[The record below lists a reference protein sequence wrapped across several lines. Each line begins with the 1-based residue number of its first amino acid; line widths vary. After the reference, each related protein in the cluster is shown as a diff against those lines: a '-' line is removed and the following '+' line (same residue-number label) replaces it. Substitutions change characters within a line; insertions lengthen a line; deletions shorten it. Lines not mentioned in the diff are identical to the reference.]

1 MQELRLDWLVLTLGA
16 AALVLLAL
24 GLATRWRAPVGLGM
38 TLLGAQYAVLFAAHG
53 SSLDEGT
60 PAYAAGF
67 LLVAELAYWSLE
79 RRVPAWTEHGL
90 LLRRLGHLVGV
101 CFAAAAVAALVM
113 VAAASG
119 GGGGVAL
126 EALGAAAAVGAVA
139 VVALL
144 VRRSALR

>member
-1 MQELRLDWLVLTLGA
+1 MLTLGCS
-16 AALVLLAL
+16 ALVLLAL
-24 GLATRWRAPVGLGM
+24 GLALRWRAPVGLGLA
-38 TLLGAQYAVLFAAHG
+38 LLGAQYGVLFAGRG
-53 SSLDEGT
+53 SALDQAT
-60 PAYAAGF
+60 PIYAAGL

-79 RRVPAWTEHGL
+79 RRVAAWTEEGL
-90 LLRRLGHLVGV
+90 LSRRLAHLIGV
-101 CFAAAAVAALVM
+101 CSGAAVVSALVL

-126 EALGAAAAVGAVA
+126 EALGAAAAVGTVA

>member
-1 MQELRLDWLVLTLGA
+1 MRLQWLALSLGT
-16 AALVLLAL
+16 AALAFLVV
-24 GLATRWRAPVGLGM
+24 GLAGRWRSIVGLG
-38 TLLGAQYAVLFAAHG
+38 LIVLGAQYAVLFG
-53 SSLDEGT
+53 DQGRSLDEAT
-60 PAYAAGF
+60 PAYAGGF

-79 RRVPAWTEHGL
+79 RRVAAWTEQGL
-90 LLRRLGHLVGV
+90 LLRRLGHLLGV
-101 CFAAAAVAALVM
+101 CFAAAALAAVVL

>member
-1 MQELRLDWLVLTLGA
+1 VLSLGCL
-16 AALVLLAL
+16 ALVLLAL
-24 GLATRWRAPVGLGM
+24 GLAARWRAPVGLGL
-38 TLLGAQYAVLFAAHG
+38 TLLGAQYAVLFAGHG
-53 SSLDEGT
+53 SSLDEAT
-60 PAYAAGF
+60 PIYAAGL

-79 RRVPAWTEHGL
+79 RRVAAWTEEGL
-90 LLRRLGHLVGV
+90 LLRRLAHLIGV
-101 CFAAAAVAALVM
+101 CSAAAVVAALVL

-126 EALGAAAAVGAVA
+126 EALGAAAAVGTVA

>member
-1 MQELRLDWLVLTLGA
+1 VLSLGA
-16 AALVLLAL
+16 AALALLAL
-24 GLATRWRAPVGLGM
+24 GLAGRWRAPVGVGLA
-38 TLLGAQYAVLFAAHG
+38 LFGAQYAVLFTAHG
-53 SSLDEGT
+53 RSLDEAA
-60 PAYAAGF
+60 PVYAAGF

-79 RRVPAWTEHGL
+79 RRAAAWTEHGL
-90 LLRRLGHLVGV
+90 LLRRLAHLLGV
-101 CFAAAAVAALVM
+101 CFAAAALAALVL

-139 VVALL
+139 VVAVL